1 MEFSGEPKDLR
12 RVHRPVGI
20 KDAQLERGGM
30 VPKDEL
36 ARLLTSYEQLDRM
49 MRMYERPVPE
59 NQPSTN
65 EIDDAAL
72 AAEVEALEQELRD
85 EL

>member
-1 MEFSGEPKDLR
+1 M
-12 RVHRPVGI
+12 
-20 KDAQLERGGM
+20 
-30 VPKDEL
+30 PKDEL

>member
-1 MEFSGEPKDLR
+1 M
-12 RVHRPVGI
+12 
-20 KDAQLERGGM
+20 A
-30 VPKDEL
+30 PKDEL

-59 NQPSTN
+59 NQTSPN

-72 AAEVEALEQELRD
+72 AAEVEALEQELQE